1 MTSDASDEGDEM
13 PAQVVT
19 TTDLP
24 LPKFSVGK
32 VRDTYD
38 LGDRLLMVA
47 TDRISAFD
55 CILPNGIPDKG
66 RVLTQLSAFWFDRL
80 SDVIANHLISVD
92 LADLP
97 PILRDDPAL
106 RELLAGRFMIVK
118 KAKRFDFE
126 CVVRGYLAG
135 SGWADY
141 QRTGAVCGVAL
152 PAGLRQGER
161 LPEPIFTPA
170 TKAEEGHD
178 LNISLDEMKRAIGE
192 DMAQTIADASIA
204 LYKAAASYALDCGI
218 IIADTKMEF
227 GLLDGELILIDELLT
242 PDSSRYWPVADYRP
256 GGSPPSFDKQYV
268 RDWLEA
274 SGWNKQPP
282 APALPDE
289 VVEGAA
295 TRYREAYEWLTGHP
309 LPE

>member
-1 MTSDASDEGDEM
+1 M

-118 KAKRFDFE
+118 KAKRFDFA

-204 LYKAAASYALDCGI
+204 LYKAAASYALDRGI

-282 APALPDE
+282 APALPAE

>member
-1 MTSDASDEGDEM
+1 MASLI
-13 PAQVVT
+13 VT

-55 CILPNGIPDKG
+55 SILPDGIPDKG
-66 RVLTQLSAFWFDRL
+66 RVLTQLSAFWFQRL
-80 SDVIANHLISVD
+80 SDLIANHLISVD
-92 LADLP
+92 SADLP
-97 PILRDDPAL
+97 DAVRDDDRL
-106 RELLAGRFMIVK
+106 RAQLAGRFMIVK
-118 KAKRFDFE
+118 KAKRYDFE

-141 QRTGAVCGVAL
+141 QRTGAICGVAL

-170 TKAEEGHD
+170 TKADQGHD
-178 LNISLDEMKRAIGE
+178 INISLDEMKRVVGE
-192 DMAQTIADASIA
+192 DIGQTIADASIA
-204 LYKAAASYALDCGI
+204 IYKAAAAYALDRGI

-227 GLLDGELILIDELLT
+227 GLLDDELILIDELLT
-242 PDSSRYWPVADYRP
+242 PDSSRYWPVADYLP
-256 GGSPPSFDKQYV
+256 GGSPPSFDKQFV
-268 RDWLEA
+268 RDWLEG

-282 APALPDE
+282 APALPAE
-289 VVEGAA
+289 VAEGVA
-295 TRYREAYEWLTGHP
+295 TRYREAYEWLTGEP
-309 LPE
+309 LPAA

>member
-1 MTSDASDEGDEM
+1 MA
-13 PAQVVT
+13 AQIVT

-47 TDRISAFD
+47 TDRLSAFD

-66 RVLTQLSAFWFDRL
+66 RVLTQLSAFWFNRL
-80 SDVIANHLISVD
+80 SNIIANHLISVD
-92 LADLP
+92 VADLP
-97 PILRDDPAL
+97 DAVRNDAAM
-106 RELLAGRFMIVK
+106 REMLTGRFMIIK

-135 SGWADY
+135 SGWAEY
-141 QRTGAVCGVAL
+141 QESGSVCDVTL
-152 PAGLRQGER
+152 PKGLRQGDR

-170 TKAEEGHD
+170 TKADEGHD
-178 LNISLDEMKRAIGE
+178 VNISLDEMKQALGE
-192 DMAQTIADASIA
+192 DMGQMIADASIA
-204 LYKAAASYALDCGI
+204 IYKEAAAYALDRGI

-268 RDWLEA
+268 RDWLEQ

-282 APALPDE
+282 APELPAE
-289 VVEGAA
+289 VVEGVAS
-295 TRYREAYEWLTGHP
+295 RYREAYEWLTGSP
-309 LPE
+309 LPEA